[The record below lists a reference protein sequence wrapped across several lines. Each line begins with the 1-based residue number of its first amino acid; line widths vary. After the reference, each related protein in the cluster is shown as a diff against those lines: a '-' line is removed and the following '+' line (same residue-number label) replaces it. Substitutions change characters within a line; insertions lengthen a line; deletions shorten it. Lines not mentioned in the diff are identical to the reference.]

1 LLNMFDAADVPHV
14 TGFGDSTGR
23 LTGV

>member
-1 LLNMFDAADVPHV
+1 LNMFDQAAVPDV

-23 LTGV
+23 LTGI